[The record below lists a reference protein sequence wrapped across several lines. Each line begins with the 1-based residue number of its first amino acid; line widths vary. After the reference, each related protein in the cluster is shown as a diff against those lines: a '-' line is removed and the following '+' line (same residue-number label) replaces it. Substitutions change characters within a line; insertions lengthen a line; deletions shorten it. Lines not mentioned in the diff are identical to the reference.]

1 MYGILKPSIVSAI
14 PTVTVAARPNDAKKS
29 IKPLG
34 VPIASGR
41 PVGVQG
47 GGSEPR
53 LGPIESRL
61 LEIRSASESFK
72 TLTEPP
78 LERTTVPMVSLH
90 DIHVHPVGPFS
101 PFHQLVEESLAPG
114 EVMPEEIDLKN
125 FAKKNREFIFPRF
138 VLKLIEGKCSCEID
152 NDVQSFLTGY
162 IDGQLASG
170 NSDLVSAASTVARFR
185 IENKKQSAANRERSL
200 SEAPLSQ
207 PHFPIRPFGP

>member
-1 MYGILKPSIVSAI
+1 MYAITNASIVSAK
-14 PTVTVAARPNDAKKS
+14 PTVTAAARPNDAKKS
-29 IKPLG
+29 TNTG
-34 VPIASGR
+34 APIASGR
-41 PVGVQG
+41 SVGVQG
-47 GGSEPR
+47 GGSEPG
-53 LGPIESRL
+53 LGPIDPRPH
-61 LEIRSASESFK
+61 EIRSASASFE

-78 LERTTVPMVSLH
+78 LERTTFPMVSLH

-162 IDGQLASG
+162 IGGKSASG
-170 NSDLVSAASTVARFR
+170 NRDLVSAASTAARFL
-185 IENKKQSAANRERSL
+185 IEDEKRSAANRASSL